1 MRKKFRRPQILG
13 KTPRRKRSK
22 RKKMFFR
29 RILSTSLA
37 LLALTAITYAQQQQT
52 PAEENQVSGQK
63 GPREGRRQ
71 GRMGR
76 HRGFAAL
83 HKLNLSEEQRQQQ
96 RAILQRQLGTTKAQR
111 EELFKLREK
120 RFAGTLT
127 AEDQARVQA
136 LRRELRDSMQSTR
149 TEMETVLTAE
159 QRAKLEELKTQRKV
173 RRDEMREHR
182 RDRREHREPMPR

>member
-1 MRKKFRRPQILG
+1 
-13 KTPRRKRSK
+13 
-22 RKKMFFR
+22 MFFR

>member
-1 MRKKFRRPQILG
+1 
-13 KTPRRKRSK
+13 
-22 RKKMFFR
+22 MFFR

-37 LLALTAITYAQQQQT
+37 LLALTAITYAQQKQT

-63 GPREGRRQ
+63 GPREGRRH
-71 GRMGR
+71 RRIGR

-83 HKLNLSEEQRQQQ
+83 HRLNLSEEQRQQQ

-111 EELFKLREK
+111 NELFKLREK

-127 AEDQARVQA
+127 AEDQARAQA
-136 LRRELRDSMQSTR
+136 LRRELRDSMQSAR
-149 TEMETVLTAE
+149 TEMESVLTAE
-159 QRAKLEELKTQRKV
+159 QRAKLEEHKTQRKV